1 MAVRLAGDVDQA
13 VANSAG
19 DSVNEANLPIAMHAP
34 GHMEA
39 SPFAIPSKKLVMW
52 LFIISDA
59 VTFAAILF
67 AYGYIKNA
75 SPNWPTPFKFSP
87 SIINVLLMTFILV
100 SSSLTMLIATRA
112 AKAGDKSTSIRWTFI
127 TVGGGVLF
135 ALLHIRE
142 WSGLIAEGVKL
153 FENPWGSPMFGATFF
168 AITGLHLTHVLGGV
182 IALSVVAL
190 GYKRGRYNA
199 DDIEVWSLYW
209 HFVDLV
215 WMFVVPMVY
224 LLNVAR

>member
-1 MAVRLAGDVDQA
+1 M
-13 VANSAG
+13 S
-19 DSVNEANLPIAMHAP
+19 EANLPLGSHA
-34 GHMEA
+34 GFMEA

-67 AYGYIKNA
+67 AYGYLRNA
-75 SPNWPTPFKFSP
+75 SPNWPQPFKFSP
-87 SIINVLLMTFILV
+87 SIVNVILMTFILV
-100 SSSLTMLIATRA
+100 TSSLTMLIATRA
-112 AKAGDKSTSIRWTFI
+112 AKVADKTRVLRWTFV
-127 TVGGGVLF
+127 TVAGGVLF

-142 WSGLIAEGVKL
+142 WFGLIKEGVKL

-182 IALSVVAL
+182 IALTVVAL
-190 GYKRGRYNA
+190 GYKRGRYHA
-199 DDIEVWSLYW
+199 DDIEIWSLYW
-209 HFVDLV
+209 HFLDLV

>member
-1 MAVRLAGDVDQA
+1 
-13 VANSAG
+13 
-19 DSVNEANLPIAMHAP
+19 
-34 GHMEA
+34 
-39 SPFAIPSKKLVMW
+39 MW

-59 VTFAAILF
+59 VTFAALLF
-67 AYGYIKNA
+67 AYGYIRNA
-75 SPNWPTPFKFSP
+75 SPDWPHPFKFSP
-87 SIINVLLMTFILV
+87 SIINVILMTFILV

-112 AKAGDKSTSIRWTFI
+112 AKAADKASALRWIFLTAA
-127 TVGGGVLF
+127 GGALF
-135 ALLHIRE
+135 AMLHIRE
-142 WSGLIAEGVKL
+142 WLGLIKEGVKL
-153 FENPWGSPMFGATFF
+153 FENPWGSPMFGASFF

-182 IALSVVAL
+182 LTLTVVAL

-199 DDIEVWSLYW
+199 DDVEIWSLYW

>member
-1 MAVRLAGDVDQA
+1 MAVPLAGDVDQA

-19 DSVNEANLPIAMHAP
+19 DLVSEANLPLGIHAS

-52 LFIISDA
+52 LFVISDA

-67 AYGYIKNA
+67 AYGYLKNA
-75 SPNWPTPFKFSP
+75 SPNWPAPFKFSP
-87 SIINVLLMTFILV
+87 SIINVMLMTFILV

-112 AKAGDKSTSIRWTFI
+112 ARAGEKASAIRWTLI
-127 TVGGGVLF
+127 TVAGGALF

-142 WSGLIAEGVKL
+142 WLGLIAEGVKL

-182 IALSVVAL
+182 IALSVVAV

>member
-1 MAVRLAGDVDQA
+1 MAVRLDSDVVQA

-19 DSVNEANLPIAMHAP
+19 GSVSEVNLSIGAHAP
-34 GHMEA
+34 GRMEA

-67 AYGYIKNA
+67 AYGYLKNA

-87 SIINVLLMTFILV
+87 SIINVILMTFILV

-112 AKAGDKSTSIRWTFI
+112 AKAGDKSSAIRWIFM
-127 TVGGGVLF
+127 TVGGGLLF

-142 WSGLIAEGVKL
+142 WFGLIAEGVKL

-182 IALSVVAL
+182 VAL
-190 GYKRGRYNA
+190 TVVVLGYERGRYKA
-199 DDIEVWSLYW
+199 DDIEIWSLYW

>member
-1 MAVRLAGDVDQA
+1 MAVRLASHVDEA

-19 DSVNEANLPIAMHAP
+19 GVVSEASLPVGVPA
-34 GHMEA
+34 GFKEA
-39 SPFAIPSKKLVMW
+39 SPFSIPSKKLVMW

-59 VTFAAILF
+59 VTFAALLF
-67 AYGYIKNA
+67 AYGYIRNA
-75 SPNWPTPFKFSP
+75 SPNWPQPFKFSP
-87 SIINVLLMTFILV
+87 SIINVILMTFILV
-100 SSSLTMLIATRA
+100 SSSLTMLLATRA
-112 AKAGDKSTSIRWTFI
+112 AKAADTAGALRWTFI
-127 TVGGGVLF
+127 TAAGGALF

-142 WSGLIAEGVKL
+142 WLGLIKQGLKL
-153 FENPWGSPMFGATFF
+153 FGNPWGSPMFGASFF
-168 AITGLHLTHVLGGV
+168 TITGLHLTHVVGGV

-199 DDIEVWSLYW
+199 DDIEIWSLYW

>member
-1 MAVRLAGDVDQA
+1 M
-13 VANSAG
+13 S
-19 DSVNEANLPIAMHAP
+19 EANLPVP
-34 GHMEA
+34 GHAAGFMEA

-59 VTFAAILF
+59 VTFAATLF
-67 AYGYIKNA
+67 AYGYLKNA
-75 SPNWPTPFKFSP
+75 SPNWPEPFKFSP
-87 SIINVLLMTFILV
+87 SIINVMLMTFILV

-112 AKAGDKSTSIRWTFI
+112 AKAGDKTAALRWTFL
-127 TVGGGVLF
+127 TAGGGVLF

-142 WSGLIAEGVKL
+142 WIALIGEGVRL
-153 FENPWGSPMFGATFF
+153 FQNPWGSPMFGATFF
-168 AITGLHLTHVLGGV
+168 AITGLHLTHVIGGV
-182 IALSVVAL
+182 IALTVVAL
-190 GYKRGRYNA
+190 GYKRGRYNS
-199 DDIEVWSLYW
+199 DDIEIWSLYW

>member
-1 MAVRLAGDVDQA
+1 MR
-13 VANSAG
+13 
-19 DSVNEANLPIAMHAP
+19 EADLPLGAH
-34 GHMEA
+34 GGFMEA

-67 AYGYIKNA
+67 AYGYLRNA
-75 SPNWPTPFKFSP
+75 SPNWPQPFKFSP
-87 SIINVLLMTFILV
+87 SIVNVILMTFILV
-100 SSSLTMLIATRA
+100 TSSLTMLIATRA
-112 AKAGDKSTSIRWTFI
+112 AKSADKPRALRWTFV
-127 TVGGGVLF
+127 TAAGGVLF
-135 ALLHIRE
+135 ALLHFRE
-142 WSGLIAEGVKL
+142 WFGLIKEGVRL

-182 IALSVVAL
+182 IALTVVAL
-190 GYKRGRYNA
+190 GYKRGRYNS
-199 DDIEVWSLYW
+199 DDVEVWSLYW

>member
-1 MAVRLAGDVDQA
+1 MAVRLDSHVDEA
-13 VANSAG
+13 VAHSPG
-19 DSVNEANLPIAMHAP
+19 GVVSEANLPVGAHA
-34 GHMEA
+34 GFMEA

-59 VTFAAILF
+59 VTFAALLF
-67 AYGYIKNA
+67 AYGYIRNA
-75 SPNWPTPFKFSP
+75 SPNWPHPFKFSP
-87 SIINVLLMTFILV
+87 SIINVILMTFILV

-112 AKAGDKSTSIRWTFI
+112 AKAADKAGALRWIFI
-127 TVGGGVLF
+127 TATGGALF

-142 WSGLIAEGVKL
+142 WFGLIKEGLKL
-153 FENPWGSPMFGATFF
+153 FENPWGSPMFGASFF
-168 AITGLHLTHVLGGV
+168 TITGLHLTHVIGGV
-182 IALSVVAL
+182 IALTVVAL

-199 DDIEVWSLYW
+199 DDIEIWSLYW